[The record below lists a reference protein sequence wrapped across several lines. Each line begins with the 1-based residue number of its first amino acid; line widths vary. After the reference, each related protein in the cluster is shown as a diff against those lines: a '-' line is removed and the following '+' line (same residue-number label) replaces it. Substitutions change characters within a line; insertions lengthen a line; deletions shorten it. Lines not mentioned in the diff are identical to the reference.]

1 MLWAKGIGLD
11 SCFMGVAFLQQVAKS
26 KLIIDP
32 FCGIG
37 TVLAMANALGKLCFT
52 NTRLLQYQLY
62 HNSVHEF
69 MQSSQ

>member
-11 SCFMGVAFLQQVAKS
+11 SCFMGVTFLQQVAKS

-37 TVLAMANALGKLCFT
+37 TVLAMANALG
-52 NTRLLQYQLY
+52 
-62 HNSVHEF
+62 
-69 MQSSQ
+69 